1 MGFAPWLLKAYAMV
15 FNAIIIS
22 INFLSLD
29 PVSDIF
35 MILTQRSMSLTVIN
49 FEKGIVY
56 SQLFM
61 VGGSEKPV

>member
-1 MGFAPWLLKAYAMV
+1 MV
-15 FNAIIIS
+15 FYAIIIS

-29 PVSDIF
+29 PVPDVF
-35 MILTQRSMSLTVIN
+35 MILTQRSMWLTVIN